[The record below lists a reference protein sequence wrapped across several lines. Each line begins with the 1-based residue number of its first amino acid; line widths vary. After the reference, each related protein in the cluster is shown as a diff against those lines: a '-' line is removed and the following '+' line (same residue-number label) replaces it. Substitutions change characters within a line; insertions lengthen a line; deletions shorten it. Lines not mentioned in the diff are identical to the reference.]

1 MLAYG
6 RPICSSRAMFPLTA
20 SFLIATT
27 LAAWRLLLVRNN
39 NRTNRN
45 ANLWRARA

>member
-1 MLAYG
+1 MSL
-6 RPICSSRAMFPLTA
+6 LTA
-20 SFLIATT
+20 SFLIASM
-27 LAAWRLLLVRNN
+27 LAAWGIAVVSNN

>member
-1 MLAYG
+1 
-6 RPICSSRAMFPLTA
+6 MFTLTTSFLTA
-20 SFLIATT
+20 TM
-27 LAAWRLLLVRNN
+27 LAAWSMLLVRNN